1 LSNTVTA
8 RKIVKHYLKTLYA
21 AAFIVVFL
29 TVLADLLHAS
39 AGNVGVKAVDAEV
52 LRVVDGDTVIVR
64 MPDGKKTKVRLY
76 GVDCPE
82 KKQAFGKKA
91 TEFVRHLLGTEKLI
105 VMPAETKTDKYGR
118 TVGIV
123 RLASG
128 VTLEEELLIAGLAWV
143 AFCDRPD
150 CVAWKNFEKTARAEK
165 RGLWVG
171 DAPVPPWEWRKSRKA
186 GHK

>member
-1 LSNTVTA
+1 MMSLKEVL
-8 RKIVKHYLKTLYA
+8 VKTLYA
-21 AAFIVVFL
+21 AAFIVACLMVI
-29 TVLADLLHAS
+29 VDLS
-39 AGNVGVKAVDAEV
+39 CAGTGNAGVKAVDAEV

-64 MPDGKKTKVRLY
+64 MPDGKKTKVRLF

-82 KKQAFGKKA
+82 KKQAFGKTA

-128 VTLEEELLIAGLAWV
+128 VTLEEELLTGGLAWV
-143 AFCDRPD
+143 YEAYCDRPD
-150 CVAWKNFEKTARAEK
+150 CIAWKHLEKTARAEK
-165 RGLWVG
+165 RGLWVE
-171 DAPVPPWEWRKSRKA
+171 DAAVPPWEWRKSRKHA
-186 GHK
+186 GAAHK